1 MVLNRRQIYLPAVI
15 EHLLYRRLRVNQGEI
30 VQRANQG
37 AIHSKGVGIKP
48 DSADATASV
57 SSCANLAS
65 AGTANHCDCTK
76 RIFQSHGEARQRVL
90 CRAKEQYTAKTGM
103 L

>member
-48 DSADATASV
+48 DSAD
-57 SSCANLAS
+57 N
-65 AGTANHCDCTK
+65 
-76 RIFQSHGEARQRVL
+76 
-90 CRAKEQYTAKTGM
+90 
-103 L
+103 